1 LKRCS
6 AGEET
11 HRRRLAR
18 SLAHERNEARDEKHL
33 TISRRSLSRECYLA
47 GERFLSKISL
57 SASSAGADRRGTVD
71 KFSYDGLNRR
81 TLAGFGYSGGSY
93 QDSISYPYEARD
105 RLTQAVD
112 SGEDR
117 LLLFQQF
124 GLLRRTY

>member
-1 LKRCS
+1 M
-6 AGEET
+6 
-11 HRRRLAR
+11 RRRIGEGSPA
-18 SLAHERNEARDEKHL
+18 LAHERNEARDEKHL

-47 GERFLSKISL
+47 GERFVSKISL
-57 SASSAGADRRGTVD
+57 VALSIVRWRIPPRHGFD
-71 KFSYDGLNRR
+71 KFSYDGLKRR

-93 QDSISYPYEARD
+93 QDSISYTYEARD

-124 GLLRRTY
+124 GLLRPHLLGD